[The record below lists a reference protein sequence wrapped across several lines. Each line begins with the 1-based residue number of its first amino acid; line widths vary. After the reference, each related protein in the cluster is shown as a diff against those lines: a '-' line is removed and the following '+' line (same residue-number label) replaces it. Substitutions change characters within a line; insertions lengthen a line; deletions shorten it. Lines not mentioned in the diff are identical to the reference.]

1 MYPLGKRHEMERRKI
16 CRKLERCR
24 CYKSIHTHTHT
35 HCSSD
40 RHLDGYLVTSSQWD
54 TSKHPSSLFSIHST
68 SSVLHHLSPTTC
80 LFVLLPLTQI
90 FYLPL
95 SLHPSIVMLSLSLS
109 LAISYSVFQRWH
121 FKGSVS
127 ETDDVSHCT
136 FIAYE
141 IAKLKCSST
150 LSLPFFKVCNESSI
164 WGTDVIWSIFSFIIC
179 PNILQTTQCIYV
191 SVQGHDLLNTHGLDK
206 LGMQWIT
213 RHSLVFKVTFFMC
226 FKTR

>member
-24 CYKSIHTHTHT
+24 CYKSIHTHTLQQW
-35 HCSSD
+35 SSPWWIFGYFISV
-40 RHLDGYLVTSSQWD
+40 RHIQTSIQPVQ
-54 TSKHPSSLFSIHST
+54 HPFHI
-68 SSVLHHLSPTTC
+68 LHHLSPTTC

-136 FIAYE
+136 FITYE

-150 LSLPFFKVCNESSI
+150 LSLPFLKSVMNHPYEAQMSFGPFSVSS
-164 WGTDVIWSIFSFIIC
+164 
-179 PNILQTTQCIYV
+179 
-191 SVQGHDLLNTHGLDK
+191 SVQIYYRPHSVYICVCTG
-206 LGMQWIT
+206 T
-213 RHSLVFKVTFFMC
+213 RLVKHTWSW
-226 FKTR
+226 

>member
-1 MYPLGKRHEMERRKI
+1 MFTHHIKIPINDTVSPCIHWEKDMRWRGGKYAESWRDVDAI
-16 CRKLERCR
+16 NP
-24 CYKSIHTHTHT
+24 YTHT

-68 SSVLHHLSPTTC
+68 SSILHHLSPTTC

-136 FIAYE
+136 FITYE

-150 LSLPFFKVCNESSI
+150 LSLPFLKSVMNHPYEAQMSFGPFSVSS
-164 WGTDVIWSIFSFIIC
+164 
-179 PNILQTTQCIYV
+179 
-191 SVQGHDLLNTHGLDK
+191 SVQIYYRPHSVYICVCTG
-206 LGMQWIT
+206 T
-213 RHSLVFKVTFFMC
+213 RLVKHTWSW
-226 FKTR
+226 